1 MKRPLTALACVC
13 LSSALLRADF
23 SYEQTSKMTG
33 GMMASMMKIAGA
45 FSKQAREPIV
55 TKVLVKGNRMVN
67 LGPGTA
73 HVIDLDK
80 QTITDINFQK
90 KTYSVIT
97 FDQMR
102 QALEQMSQKMKESP
116 QADMSMN
123 VSVKDTGQS
132 KVING
137 LNTKEMILAFEIE
150 STDRQSGQSGTMQVL
165 SDMWLAP
172 DVPGYEEVRAFHK
185 KMAEKLAWSP
195 GMMGGMFNRPDLAK
209 GMGQLAK
216 EASKLNGVPV
226 MQVMRMGPKL
236 TPEQQAEFAKAQQQ
250 SQSQQGQQQQQQ
262 QQQAQMPSAGDAA
275 GEAAAGAATSRTGRL
290 GGLAGGLGGLRG
302 LGKKKQQEEQAP
314 PPPPPQAQQR
324 QAQSGPPPDASG
336 ALMEMTTE
344 LTGFSAGPVDA
355 SKFDLPAGFKQT
367 ESEML
372 KQSRK

>member
-23 SYEQTSKMTG
+23 SYEQTSKLTG
-33 GMMASMMKIAGA
+33 GMMAGMMKIAGA
-45 FSKQAREPIV
+45 FSKQAREPMV
-55 TKVLVKGNRMVN
+55 TKVLLKGNRMVN
-67 LGPGTA
+67 LGPSSA
-73 HVIDLDK
+73 HIIDLDK

-102 QALEQMSQKMKESP
+102 QALEQMSQKMKESQ
-116 QADMSMN
+116 QADTNFN

-137 LNTKEMILAFEIE
+137 LNAKEMILTFEIE
-150 STDRQSGQSGTMQVL
+150 STDRQSGQSGAMQVL

-172 DVPGYEEVRAFHK
+172 DVPGYEEVRAFHQ

-195 GMMGGMFNRPDLAK
+195 GMMGGMMNRPDLAK

-250 SQSQQGQQQQQQ
+250 SQQNQQQ
-262 QQQAQMPSAGDAA
+262 QQQAQTPSAGDAA
-275 GEAAAGAATSRTGRL
+275 GRAATGAATSRTGRL

-302 LGKKKQQEEQAP
+302 LGRKKQQEEQAP
-314 PPPPPQAQQR
+314 PPPP
-324 QAQSGPPPDASG
+324 AQSQQQQAPSGAPPDASG

-344 LTGFSAGPVDA
+344 LTGFSAGPVDS
-355 SKFDLPAGFKQT
+355 SKFEVPAGFKQT

-372 KQSRK
+372 KQGRK